1 MQDEE
6 QDEVLAVMK
15 QCETLKVR
23 VSGLNLQGKDK
34 LSVTVKT
41 SESVATDNLD
51 SLLLL
56 CLMPDNAMS
65 RT

>member
-1 MQDEE
+1 MQAEE
-6 QDEVLAVMK
+6 QDELLAVMK

-23 VSGLNLQGKDK
+23 VSRLNLQGKDK

-41 SESVATDNLD
+41 SERVATDYLD

-56 CLMPDNAMS
+56 CLMPDSAMS

>member
-6 QDEVLAVMK
+6 QGEVLVVMK

-23 VSGLNLQGKDK
+23 VSSLNLEGKDK
-34 LSVTVKT
+34 LSVSVKT
-41 SESVATDNLD
+41 SERVATPQMIWTPCFSYAD
-51 SLLLL
+51 S
-56 CLMPDNAMS
+56 AMS